1 MSSKPDQHHEINL
14 VLLLVSA
21 TTRLKNQRMLI
32 GTEYLGLW
40 KDREVKSGIVELMK
54 FPLIARLVI

>member
-1 MSSKPDQHHEINL
+1 MTRIPRDA
-14 VLLLVSA
+14 VMSA